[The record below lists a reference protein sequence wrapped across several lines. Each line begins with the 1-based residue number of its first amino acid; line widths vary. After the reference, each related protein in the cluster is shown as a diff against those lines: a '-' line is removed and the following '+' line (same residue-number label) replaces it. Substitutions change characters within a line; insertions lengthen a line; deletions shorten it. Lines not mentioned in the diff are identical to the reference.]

1 MRKISFALF
10 LLTSLTLFCC
20 KDNPKEEKNSENSM
34 RPEESTNLAEEE
46 GVNLLTYVPA
56 YQENKPIEQGD
67 NYPKKHVLSENEN
80 YFKID
85 NDIIH
90 VVIPNSDSDMKI
102 KNVFN
107 VSDYNQK
114 RNLNAIVIH
123 ISNGRTLDTKDTVT
137 HKLISDLKISEIDG
151 LSNQHLKDKQLKVFV
166 INEDFIDEGE
176 KTTFTN
182 CAKQELDYS
191 HMECN
196 LITGRLYEKD
206 NIKPLTKPREQE
218 GDIIIGG

>member
-1 MRKISFALF
+1 MRKISFTLF
-10 LLTSLTLFCC
+10 LLTSLALFCC
-20 KDNPKEEKNSENSM
+20 KENPKEEKNSENSM
-34 RPEESTNLAEEE
+34 HPEESVNEKKEESIDA
-46 GVNLLTYVPA
+46 LTYMPS

-67 NYPKKHVLSENEN
+67 KYPKKHVLNENEN

-85 NDIIH
+85 DDIIH
-90 VVIPNSDSDMKI
+90 VVIPNSDSDMRI

-123 ISNGRTLDTKDTVT
+123 ISNGGTLDTNDTVT

-151 LSNQHLKDKQLKVFV
+151 LSNQHLKDKQLKVYV
-166 INEDFIDEGE
+166 INEDIIDERE

-182 CAKQELDYS
+182 CAKQELGYS
-191 HMECN
+191 HLECN
-196 LITGRLYEKD
+196 LLTGKLYEQDK
-206 NIKPLTKPREQE
+206 IKPLTKPREQE
-218 GDIIIGG
+218 GDIIVGG

>member
-1 MRKISFALF
+1 MRKISFTLF
-10 LLTSLTLFCC
+10 LLTSLTLFYC

-34 RPEESTNLAEEE
+34 RPEESTNQAKEE
-46 GVNLLTYVPA
+46 GVNILTYIPT
-56 YQENKPIEQGD
+56 YQENKPIEEGD
-67 NYPKKHVLSENEN
+67 NYPKKHVLNENEN

-85 NDIIH
+85 DDKIH
-90 VVIPNSDSDMKI
+90 VVIPNSDSDMRI

-107 VSDYNQK
+107 VSDYNQN

-123 ISNGRTLDTKDTVT
+123 ISNGETPDTNDTVT
-137 HKLISDLKISEIDG
+137 HKLVSDLKISEIDG

-166 INEDFIDEGE
+166 INEDIIDEGE
-176 KTTFTN
+176 KTTFKN

-196 LITGRLYEKD
+196 LITGKLYEKD
-206 NIKPLTKPREQE
+206 QIAPITKPREQE
-218 GDIIIGG
+218 GDIITGG